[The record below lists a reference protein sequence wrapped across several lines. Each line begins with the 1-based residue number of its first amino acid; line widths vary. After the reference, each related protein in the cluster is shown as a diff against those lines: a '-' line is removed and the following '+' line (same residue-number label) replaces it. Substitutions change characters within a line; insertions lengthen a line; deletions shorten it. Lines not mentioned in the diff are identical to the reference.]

1 MLCMAIRHQENI
13 SLDGM
18 LDRFVRSNGLL
29 TKWDK
34 RKANAVSTVINSMF
48 SVNNLCNENYVK
60 DRIAHIVKSKKQLE
74 HLKTIPVIEQRSPQ
88 WHAVRKEI
96 ITASDFAQAL
106 GEGKFGTQKQ
116 IYQKKCGY
124 DEEKAFNSS
133 LPPLKWGTMFEPV
146 ASELYK
152 IRFACELHEFGL
164 IRHPTVDFFGAS
176 PDGITDYGV
185 MVEIKCPYKR
195 KITGEIPLQ
204 YYYQI
209 QGQLDVCGLTEC
221 DYLECEFTTRGD
233 SQDDGDT
240 QHVAS
245 NMNSECGI
253 ILEFEDLTSSSG
265 VSYQYSK
272 VQESKDTLD
281 TLCGWVESSKATTH
295 LPFIRQHNWSLKVF
309 SVVRVYKNDKFITE
323 KLDNLKVVWD
333 KIKAYQ
339 ADKGLYTAEVS
350 STTST
355 REVKPKL
362 GSNSHVQFTRYSFL
376 PT

>member
-1 MLCMAIRHQENI
+1 MCMAIRHQENI

-29 TKWDK
+29 MKCDK
-34 RKANAVSTVINSMF
+34 RKANVVSSAINSMF
-48 SVNNLCNENYVK
+48 SVKKMCNETYVK
-60 DRIAHIVKSKKQLE
+60 ERISQIGKSQKQLE
-74 HLKTIPVIEQRSPQ
+74 HLMTIPVIEQRSAQ

-124 DEEKAFNSS
+124 EEEKAFNSS

-152 IRFACELHEFGL
+152 RRYECELHEFGL

-195 KITGEIPLQ
+195 KITGEIPSQ

-209 QGQLDVCGLTEC
+209 QGQLDVCGLSEC

-233 SQDDGDT
+233 TQDEET

-253 ILEFEDLTSSSG
+253 IIEFEDKTSSSG
-265 VSYQYSK
+265 VAYQYSEI
-272 VQESKDTLD
+272 QESKDTLD
-281 TLCGWVESSKATTH
+281 TLSGWVESCKAKTQ

-309 SVVRVYKNDKFITE
+309 SVVRVYKNEQFITE
-323 KLDNLKVVWD
+323 KLESLKVVWD

-339 ADKGLYTAEVS
+339 KDKGLYTTEVS

-362 GSNSHVQFTRYSFL
+362 GNNSPVQFNGYSFL
-376 PT
+376 PTT